1 MPDLIHAD
9 ATAAAI
15 CWTAIT
21 PDDAT
26 PLDPMPR
33 ALFVGVGGTL
43 ALEDRTG
50 SVVVWTVMDGQF
62 LRSRRCASA
71 RRGRPPPASS
81 RSGSP
86 SAPRPLTDDST

>member
-9 ATAAAI
+9 ATAPAI

-21 PDDAT
+21 SDDAAT
-26 PLDPMPR
+26 LDPMPR

-62 LRSRRCASA
+62 L
-71 RRGRPPPASS
+71 PV
-81 RSGSP
+81 
-86 SAPRPLTDDST
+86 APLRIRATGTTAAGIVALW